1 MIPGLIKDTEEKM
14 RKAVEAA
21 RHEFTLIRTG
31 RATPEILEH
40 VKVEMYGTTMRLN
53 EIAAISVPEPRQLMI
68 TPFDR
73 NALAHIE
80 KGIMKSDV
88 NITPNSDGTSI
99 RLNIPALNEER
110 RKELIKQVHGKA
122 EHGRVSVRTVRQE
135 AMKQLQALRKDKE
148 NPISETDEK
157 RAQEQVQ
164 KLVDRHIADIDA
176 LTKAKEID
184 MMEV

>member
-1 MIPGLIKDTEEKM
+1 MIPELLVETEEKM
-14 RKAVEAA
+14 RKAVESA

-31 RATPEILEH
+31 RANPEILEH
-40 VKVEMYGTTMRLN
+40 IRVDLYGTSMRLN
-53 EIAAISVPEPRQLMI
+53 EVASISVPEPRQLLI

-80 KGIMKSDV
+80 KGILKSDV
-88 NITPNSDGTSI
+88 NITPNNDGTSI

-110 RKELIKQVHGKA
+110 RKDLIKQVHQKA
-122 EHGRVSVRTVRQE
+122 EHGRVSVRTVRQD
-135 AMKQLQALRKDKE
+135 AIKRLQTARKDKE
-148 NPISETDEK
+148 NPISENEEK
-157 RAQEQVQ
+157 RAHEQVQ
-164 KLVDRHIADIDA
+164 KLVDKHIAEIDA